1 MVKNSKKMQDAE
13 KANIPV
19 VSEDFFEA
27 IQTEPAL
34 AAIPKH
40 NLVSWGTKKNT
51 SVEKKS
57 KRVATDVPDAP
68 PKTKK
73 LASSSGE
80 TLKYRT
86 RREADDLEIL
96 HVLRPLIIC
105 QNSSFPEDLLSIGS
119 YLINV
124 CQSSPAFYELQ
135 AILKSNVKYLYQS
148 LESLS
153 RVSTHDLLV
162 VFLSACF
169 VLQRH
174 E

>member
-1 MVKNSKKMQDAE
+1 MAKNSKKMQDAE

-34 AAIPKH
+34 AAISKH

-51 SVEKKS
+51 SVEKKG

-68 PKTKK
+68 PNTKK

-96 HVLRPLIIC
+96 C
-105 QNSSFPEDLLSIGS
+105 
-119 YLINV
+119 
-124 CQSSPAFYELQ
+124 
-135 AILKSNVKYLYQS
+135 
-148 LESLS
+148 
-153 RVSTHDLLV
+153 
-162 VFLSACF
+162 
-169 VLQRH
+169 
-174 E
+174 